1 MQQAFVF
8 LLTIVSGGLNPVQSG
23 LTAGLAKALGRPF
36 LVAVVSLGLCF
47 ACALLTALAT
57 GQLRARSEITATVRS
72 GERALSACFAGQLC
86 RRAAALIADA
96 ALRLT
101 ADKAVGVPWWGWLAG
116 FAIFIAR
123 PYAAPAL
130 GAALFTGL
138 TVSTSIA
145 CSVLL
150 DHHGLLGFQQHAAGW
165 GRLAGAALMIAGVVL
180 VSVF

>member
-1 MQQAFVF
+1 MQQAFLF

-23 LTAGLAKALGRPF
+23 LTAGLVKALGRPF
-36 LVAVVSLGLCF
+36 LVAVVSLGLSF
-47 ACALLTALAT
+47 ACALLAALAT
-57 GQLRARSEITATVRS
+57 GQLR
-72 GERALSACFAGQLC
+72 
-86 RRAAALIADA
+86 
-96 ALRLT
+96 LT
-101 ADKAVGVPWWGWLAG
+101 ADKAAGVPWWGWLAGFAG

-150 DHHGLLGFQQHAAGW
+150 DHYGLLGFQQHTAGA
-165 GRLAGAALMIAGVVL
+165 GRLAGAALMIVGVVL
-180 VSVF
+180 VSLF